1 MKKLSL
7 IIAFATMCSTALLA
21 GNPDRAG
28 SAGASQLLINPW
40 ARNSALANSAMASVN
55 GIEASF
61 LNVAGLAFVKNTEL
75 VFSNN
80 QYLVGT
86 GIQINALG
94 LGKRLG
100 ESGVLGIIL
109 TCGGGI

>member
-7 IIAFATMCSTALLA
+7 ILLSALTWATTATA

-40 ARNSALANSAMASVN
+40 ARNAALANSAMASVN

-75 VFSNN
+75 VFANN

-86 GIQINALG
+86 GIQINSLG
-94 LGKRLG
+94 
-100 ESGVLGIIL
+100 
-109 TCGGGI
+109 